1 MGILTLLIPVVMLAG
16 IGVVAYFFARMAK
29 ENASRPH
36 PSELSSTS
44 RALTRPLRQAVE
56 NLEATLRAQAK
67 SESAKLLGPQVLPAA
82 RKILEEALRMAFA
95 RDQMTDLIRR
105 LESQGLDPSNPLE
118 VVDRIDRSIS
128 EATQTVDQMTL
139 RVAQSVAQQS
149 VGELELP
156 GTENLDELIQRLEHV
171 GQAFDEVNQ
180 SVEETTRN
188 E

>member
-1 MGILTLLIPVVMLAG
+1 MLISLLIPGLLIAG
-16 IGVVAYFFARMAK
+16 IGIVFVLFAQKAK
-29 ENASRPH
+29 ENAQLPH

-149 VGELELP
+149 VSELELP

>member
-1 MGILTLLIPVVMLAG
+1 MFLSLLVPVFLLAG
-16 IGVVAYFFARMAK
+16 IGVVFFLFAQKAK
-29 ENASRPH
+29 QNSQLPH
-36 PSELSSTS
+36 PSELSATS

-82 RKILEEALRMAFA
+82 YKILEEALRMAFA
-95 RDQMTDLIRR
+95 RDQMSDLIRR
-105 LESQGLDPSNPLE
+105 LESQGLDSSNPRE

-149 VGELELP
+149 VSELELP

-171 GQAFDEVNQ
+171 GQAFDEVHQ
-180 SVEETTRN
+180 TVEETTRN